1 MLWLFLATELAC
13 TSEKT
18 AAEEQI
24 PLGDAANLVDY
35 VDPFIATGGIGYAV
49 NCGFPGAGMPFGMVK
64 ISPDTAMS
72 GGLAAGFYRGGGYH
86 YDDTQIQGFSHTH
99 LYATGITGHAA
110 LATMPTDGMS
120 LEKTTRSGYG
130 EEFSHDREWATPGRY
145 AVELESS
152 NVELSATEHTSL
164 HEYQFT
170 EASTPT
176 ILIDVAHV
184 MGTGSVSNSSIILSE
199 DGLSFQGELIM
210 DGEMGA
216 PYPLYFYGELDQPA
230 LAWGVWNG
238 EELFDGER
246 EATQLDNMP
255 IGAWLEF
262 APESTVGMRIAI
274 SNIDLEGALYNFAEE
289 HTGFVVSADQEN
301 AKEIWAEWLDVI
313 QVWGG
318 TEEERRIFATALY
331 HQLQMPTLFSDSD
344 GRYRGFDGEIHQSE
358 RNFYTDFSLW
368 DTYRT
373 THPLYTLL
381 WPEAHSD
388 LLWSLSR
395 MAQEGGGLPRWP
407 LANLDANV
415 MLGTSVNIVFP
426 EAIRKGISDFEE
438 DALYQL
444 ALDSMMQ
451 RSTLSFGAPPDLE
464 LYEEKGYY
472 PADLIGRSVAW
483 TQEQSIAD
491 YALGELALDR
501 GDTSDGEHLIER
513 GMNWKNLW
521 DPEIEFFH
529 GRDSD
534 GEFTELS
541 SEENWEEEYAEG
553 NARQYLW
560 LTPHDPVGLFEA
572 LGGMERSLERLE
584 EMFFE
589 MERTEALPGL
599 PELWYWHGNEPTL
612 HVPWLF
618 ALAGN
623 KERGDY
629 WIDWLRKNRYSDQP
643 DGLAGN
649 DDGGTLSAWYVFA
662 SLGFYPMAG
671 TTEYVLGEP
680 IWTQAIFSVNGQ
692 DITNSKQES
701 NDSSI
706 QIGQE
711 NWTSNSF
718 QHAQFDDITFYAQ

>member
-13 TSEKT
+13 TSDKT
-18 AAEEQI
+18 STEVVI
-24 PLGDAANLVDY
+24 PLGEPANLIDY
-35 VDPFIATGGIGYAV
+35 VDPMIATGGIGYAV
-49 NCGFPGAGMPFGMVK
+49 NCGFPGAGRPFGMVK
-64 ISPDTAMS
+64 VSPDTAMA

-86 YDDTQIQGFSHTH
+86 YDDVQIQGFSHMH
-99 LYATGITGHAA
+99 LYATGITGYGA
-110 LATMPTDGMS
+110 LATMPTDGMD
-120 LEKTTRSGYG
+120 LEKTTRVGYG
-130 EEFSHDREWATPGRY
+130 ELFTHEKEWASPGRY
-145 AVELESS
+145 AVDLESA
-152 NVELSATEHTSL
+152 NVELSATEHTAL

-170 EASTPT
+170 NANNPT

-184 MGTGSVSNSSIILSE
+184 MGTGSVSNGEIILSD
-199 DGLSFQGELIM
+199 DGLSFQGQLILE
-210 DGEMGA
+210 GEMGD
-216 PYPLYFYGELDQPA
+216 PYPLFFYGELDQPA
-230 LAWGVWNG
+230 LAWGVWSG
-238 EELFDGER
+238 DELLDGER
-246 EATQLDNMP
+246 EIQQFERDP

-262 APESTVGMRIAI
+262 APESTVRMRIAI
-274 SNIDLEGALYNFAEE
+274 SNVDMDGALNNFAEE
-289 HTGFVVSADQEN
+289 HTGFAIVADQEE
-301 AKEIWAEWLDVI
+301 ARDVWAEWLDVI

-318 TEEERRIFATALY
+318 SEEEKRIFATALY
-331 HQLQMPTLFSDSD
+331 HQLQMPTLYSDVD
-344 GRYRGFDGEIHQSE
+344 GRYLGFDGEIHQSE

-373 THPLYTLL
+373 THPLYTIL

-388 LLWSLSR
+388 LLWSISR

-407 LANLDANV
+407 LGNSDTGV
-415 MLGTSVNIVFP
+415 MIGTSTNIVFS
-426 EAIRKGISDFEE
+426 EALRKGVDDFEE
-438 DALYQL
+438 DPLYQL
-444 ALDSMMQ
+444 ALDSMM
-451 RSTLSFGAPPDLE
+451 RRTDLAFGAPPSLD
-464 LYEEKGYY
+464 LYEEHGYY
-472 PADLIGRSVAW
+472 PSGIVGRSVAW

-491 YALGELALDR
+491 YALGTLAVER

-521 DPEIEFFH
+521 DPEVEFFH
-529 GRDSD
+529 GRDSN
-534 GEFTELS
+534 GTFAEFS
-541 SEENWEEEYAEG
+541 SEENWEEDYAEG

-560 LTPHDPVGLFEA
+560 LSPQDPDGLFET
-572 LGGMERSLERLE
+572 LGGTERSLERLE

-589 MERTEALPGL
+589 MEAAEGLTGL

-618 ALAGN
+618 ALAGD

-671 TTEYVLGEP
+671 TTKYVLGEP
-680 IWTQAIFSVNGQ
+680 IWTQAVFTVNGQ
-692 DITNSKQES
+692 EITISKQES
-701 NDSSI
+701 DSSSV

-718 QHAQFDDITFYAQ
+718 QHDQFNDITFYAQ